1 MSTHNQSSVRVKRLI
16 LILGGARSGKSAY
29 AEELAQRM
37 AAESPALP
45 LIYVATATAA
55 DDEEMRQRI
64 ARHRSSRGTKWVTV
78 EESTDPAGALKASGW
93 LDKPGVV
100 LVDCLTLLVA
110 NVLVGGSH
118 PGEDTVDPDFDNL
131 DVPAAEERVKAVVAD
146 LLAANQQSA
155 GSLILVSNEV
165 GMGVVPPYLLGRI
178 FRDVLGRV
186 NAEIAEKADAV
197 IFMLSGL
204 PIELKSLA
212 DAWRQAAAERL
223 GLDH

>member
-1 MSTHNQSSVRVKRLI
+1 MSTHNRTSARDRRLI

-37 AAESPALP
+37 AAKAPALP
-45 LIYVATATAA
+45 LIYMATAIAA
-55 DDEEMRQRI
+55 GDEEMRQRI
-64 ARHRSSRGTKWVTV
+64 ARHRSTRGTEWVTI
-78 EESTDPAGALKASGW
+78 EEPTDPAGALRASGW

-110 NVLVGGSH
+110 NVLLDSPH
-118 PGEDTVDPDFDNL
+118 PREDPVDAGYDDL
-131 DVPAAEERVKAVVAD
+131 DGPAAEERVRAVVAD
-146 LLAANQQSA
+146 LLAVSQQSA
-155 GSLILVSNEV
+155 VSLILVSNEV
-165 GMGVVPPYLLGRI
+165 GMGVVPAYPLGRI

-186 NAEIAEKADAV
+186 NADIAQKADAV

-204 PIELKSLA
+204 PIEVKSLA
-212 DAWRQAAAERL
+212 DAWQQASAERL